1 MGMVVMSK
9 CELIRLI
16 GSDAY
21 EGVQLK
27 KLKEVTKIVF
37 WQKYKPVDGST
48 TSHDGLYS
56 SKARQY
62 RPSCNCAH
70 IRFSIQCSRAI

>member
-9 CELIRLI
+9 RELIRLI

-37 WQKYKPVDGST
+37 GKNTSQST
-48 TSHDGLYS
+48 EAPHPTIACTRRKHGDTVLLAT
-56 SKARQY
+56 ART
-62 RPSCNCAH
+62 
-70 IRFSIQCSRAI
+70 